1 MRVVTIPH
9 CSIIPKK
16 EEMMA
21 TIKDVA
27 KLAGVGTSTVSRYFK
42 KGSYISEDAAKRIE
56 AACKEL
62 KYYPNA
68 IAKAM
73 KSNQTFTIGLMIP
86 TITNPFFPQLVEII
100 EHNCMQQ
107 GYKTVLCNTN
117 GNIEL
122 ERHYMEMAVSNCF
135 DGIIM
140 ITGSSEF
147 ENLISNIPTLTLD
160 RKSANPSNNIT
171 IISDNEQGIRI
182 GSEYLIE
189 RGCKHILYLG
199 SKDNQPA
206 VVREQAFEKI
216 MKEHGTKYQI
226 CEFERMTDQEKDA
239 LFGKGFDGV
248 FAWNDIIAIEFMNY
262 AMQRNVRIPED
273 IQLVG
278 YDNIKISEWVN
289 PGLTTISQPI
299 KEMADLASQYIIEL
313 IQDGIKPPKETV
325 LPNTLVV
332 RKTTK

>member
-1 MRVVTIPH
+1 
-9 CSIIPKK
+9 
-16 EEMMA
+16 MA

-42 KGSYISEDAAKRIE
+42 EGSYISEGAAKRIE

-100 EHNCMQQ
+100 EHNCMKQ

-122 ERHYMEMAVSNCF
+122 ERHYMELAISNCF

-147 ENLISNIPTLTLD
+147 EDLIGDIPTLTLD
-160 RKSANPSNNIT
+160 RKSMEENSNTT
-171 IISDNEQGIRI
+171 IISDNAQGIRL

-189 RGCKHILYLG
+189 RGCRHILYFG
-199 SKDNQPA
+199 SADNQPA
-206 VVREQAFEKI
+206 IVREQAFKAV
-216 MKEHGTKYQI
+216 MQEHGIGYEI
-226 CEFERMTDQEKDA
+226 CEFEKMSDDEKDA
-239 LFGKGFDGV
+239 ILQRGFDGV

-262 AMQRNVRIPED
+262 AIQKNVRIPED
-273 IQLVG
+273 IQLIG

-289 PGLTTISQPI
+289 PRLTTISQPI
-299 KEMADLASQYIIEL
+299 KEMADLASRYIIEL
-313 IQDGIKPPKETV
+313 IQGGTKPPKETV
-325 LPNTLVV
+325 LANTLVI
-332 RKTTK
+332 RNTTK